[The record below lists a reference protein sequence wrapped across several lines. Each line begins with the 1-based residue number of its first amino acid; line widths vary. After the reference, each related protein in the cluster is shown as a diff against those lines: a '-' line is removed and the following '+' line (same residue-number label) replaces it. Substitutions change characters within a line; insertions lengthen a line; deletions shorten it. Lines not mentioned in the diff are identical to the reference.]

1 MENSIKVLSGY
12 GFNADGP
19 YFIIDEIDGKL
30 ATRVHRNIIGCDFT
44 IRPLPSRFCIGSYDL
59 RTFHAIPCPHISSMT
74 HKKGNVCFDCSKSN
88 SFNPSFYNV
97 PVSSLSL
104 KQQEYNLRPHHV
116 YLALFDEH
124 HIKVG
129 ISQKNR
135 ILTRWLE
142 QGARVATVIFECDN
156 AYLAREIEEKISKEL
171 RLAETLRNDQKRQYL
186 KHHTDFEKA
195 SAILD
200 ELIPKISAIFEQQI
214 THQAPTR
221 LDEYYLQNNIIHTN
235 IIDISHVLPE
245 SISGRGIGLIGDTLI
260 VENEHQQFMF
270 SLKKIIGQQISLEN
284 LVVKQHFAPTQ
295 ISLF

>member
-1 MENSIKVLSGY
+1 MENSRQVLSGY

-19 YFIIDEIDGKL
+19 YLVIDEIDEKPVKR
-30 ATRVHRNIIGCDFT
+30 AQQNIIGRDFT
-44 IRPLPSRFCIGSYDL
+44 IRPLSSRFCIGSYDL
-59 RTFHAIPCPHISSMT
+59 KTFHAIPCLHISSMT

-186 KHHTDFEKA
+186 KRKTNFEKA

-200 ELIPKISAIFEQQI
+200 ELIPKISALFEQQI
-214 THQAPTR
+214 THLAPTR
-221 LDEYYLQNNIIHTN
+221 LDEYYLQNNIIHTD
-235 IIDISHVLPE
+235 IIDISNELPD

-270 SLKKIIGQQISLEN
+270 SLKKIIGQQILLEN

>member
-30 ATRVHRNIIGCDFT
+30 ATRIHRNIIGRDFT

-59 RTFHAIPCPHISSMT
+59 KTFHAIPCPHISSMT

-235 IIDISHVLPE
+235 IIDISNVLPE

>member
-30 ATRVHRNIIGCDFT
+30 ATRIHRNIIGRDFT

-59 RTFHAIPCPHISSMT
+59 KTFHAIPCPHISSMT

-200 ELIPKISAIFEQQI
+200 ELIPKISALFEQQI

-221 LDEYYLQNNIIHTN
+221 LDEYYLQNNSIRTN
-235 IIDISHVLPE
+235 IIDISNELPE

>member
-30 ATRVHRNIIGCDFT
+30 ATRIHRNIIGRDFT
-44 IRPLPSRFCIGSYDL
+44 IRPLSSRFCIGSYDL
-59 RTFHAIPCPHISSMT
+59 KTFHAIPCPHISVMT

-97 PVSSLSL
+97 PVSSLSF

-156 AYLAREIEEKISKEL
+156 AYLAREIEEKISKAL

-186 KHHTDFEKA
+186 KHNTDLEKA

-200 ELIPKISAIFEQQI
+200 GLIPKISALFEQQI

-221 LDEYYLQNNIIHTN
+221 LDEYYLQNNSIHTN
-235 IIDISHVLPE
+235 IIDISNELPE

-260 VENEHQQFMF
+260 VENEQQQFMF

>member
-1 MENSIKVLSGY
+1 MKNVIKVLSGY
-12 GFNADGP
+12 GFSAEGP

-30 ATRVHRNIIGCDFT
+30 VNRIHQHIIGHDFT
-44 IRPLPSRFCIGSYDL
+44 IRPLSFKFCIGSYDL
-59 RTFHAIPCPHISSMT
+59 KTFHSVPCPHISSMT
-74 HKKGNVCFDCSKSN
+74 NKKGIVCFECSKSN

-104 KQQEYNLRPHHV
+104 KQQEYNLRPHNV

-200 ELIPKISAIFEQQI
+200 ELIPKIGALFEQQI
-214 THQAPTR
+214 TRQAPTR

-235 IIDISHVLPE
+235 IIDISNELPE

-260 VENEHQQFMF
+260 VENEDQQFMF
-270 SLKKIIGQQISLEN
+270 SLKKIIGQQILFEDF
-284 LVVKQHFAPTQ
+284 VVNQHFAPTQ

>member
-1 MENSIKVLSGY
+1 MENSIQVLSGY

-19 YFIIDEIDGKL
+19 YLVIDEIDVKL
-30 ATRVHRNIIGCDFT
+30 ATRVHRNIIGRDFT
-44 IRPLPSRFCIGSYDL
+44 IRPLSSRFCIGSYDL
-59 RTFHAIPCPHISSMT
+59 KTFHAIPCPHISSMT

-195 SAILD
+195 SAILNG
-200 ELIPKISAIFEQQI
+200 LIPKISALFEQQI
-214 THQAPTR
+214 TRQAPTR
-221 LDEYYLQNNIIHTN
+221 LDEYYLQNNSIHTN
-235 IIDISHVLPE
+235 IIDISNELPE

>member
-30 ATRVHRNIIGCDFT
+30 ATRIHRNIIGRDFT

-59 RTFHAIPCPHISSMT
+59 KTFHAIPCPHISSMT

-186 KHHTDFEKA
+186 KHHTDFEKT

-200 ELIPKISAIFEQQI
+200 ELIPKISTLFEQQI

-221 LDEYYLQNNIIHTN
+221 LDEYYLQNNSIRTN
-235 IIDISHVLPE
+235 IIDISNELPE

-260 VENEHQQFMF
+260 VENADQQFMF

-284 LVVKQHFAPTQ
+284 LVVKQHFTPTQ

>member
-19 YFIIDEIDGKL
+19 YLLIDEIDGKL

-200 ELIPKISAIFEQQI
+200 ELIPKISALFEQQI

-221 LDEYYLQNNIIHTN
+221 LDEYYLQNNSIRTN
-235 IIDISHVLPE
+235 IIDISNELPE

-284 LVVKQHFAPTQ
+284 LVVKQHFAPSQ